1 MSRSEKRTRVIRVT
15 DDGTRDAR
23 ADMLATEEPLEI
35 RVNGRRLAVT
45 MRTPSEDFS
54 LAAGF
59 LLSEGVVTDG
69 EQISSIRY
77 CRKDFG
83 PGAED
88 GDNTIDVVLQPW
100 VLPPLPFQERNV
112 MMSSACGMC
121 GRTSIDQ
128 VHQKSQ
134 FSTSEDPLRLS
145 EEFVLRMPQVLRDRQ
160 KVFDHTGGLHAAGLF
175 DGRTGEL
182 VAVREDVGRHN
193 AVDKVLGWAL
203 LEGKLP
209 LRQHVLMVSGR
220 ASFELTQKCAMAGVP
235 MLASVSA
242 PSSLAVELAKDA
254 GMTLAGFVRDHR
266 FVIYSGDER
275 IASDIDATEA
285 NIA

>member
-1 MSRSEKRTRVIRVT
+1 MSRSESRTRVVRVSE
-15 DDGTRDAR
+15 DGTRDAR

-59 LLSEGVVTDG
+59 LLSEGVVTAGD
-69 EQISSIRY
+69 QISSIRY

-100 VLPPLPFQERNV
+100 VLPPLPFQERHV

-128 VHQKSQ
+128 VHQKSI
-134 FSTSEDPLRLS
+134 FPVDDDPLRLT
-145 EEFVLRMPQVLRDRQ
+145 ERFVLDMPQVLRDRQ

-175 DGRTGEL
+175 DGQTGEL
-182 VAVREDVGRHN
+182 LAVREDVGRHN

-209 LRQHVLMVSGR
+209 LSQHVLMVSGR
-220 ASFELTQKCAMAGVP
+220 ASFELTQKAAMAGVP

-242 PSSLAVELAKDA
+242 PSSLAVDLARDS
-254 GMTLAGFVRDHR
+254 GMTLAGFVRGHR
-266 FVIYSGDER
+266 FVIYSGGER
-275 IASDIDATEA
+275 IVASGD
-285 NIA
+285 